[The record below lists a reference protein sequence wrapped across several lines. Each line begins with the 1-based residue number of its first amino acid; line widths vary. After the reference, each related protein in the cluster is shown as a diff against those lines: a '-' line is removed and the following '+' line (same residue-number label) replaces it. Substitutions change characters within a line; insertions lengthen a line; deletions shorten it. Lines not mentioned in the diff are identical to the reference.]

1 MGGLFISTPV
11 GCSEQLPSF
20 LLVVDNY
27 FCRHCFESKFRCG
40 IYRPMIIDLA
50 QLFNQFD
57 SPPGDHIRHYVDYA
71 HASALNCGW
80 SAISNRLGKSNTRPS
95 AGACLNDG
103 SSIARLVRFGSRLS
117 WQLIN
122 QRPHV
127 VCSLHQIEL
136 GLQIQPEL
144 RIHSE
149 PMP

>member
-1 MGGLFISTPV
+1 MGEGESNSVCIGGALIERIFSRTTPT
-11 GCSEQLPSF
+11 SLNEQAQNLLPSARASCIEIKRG
-20 LLVVDNY
+20 LHN
-27 FCRHCFESKFRCG
+27 
-40 IYRPMIIDLA
+40 
-50 QLFNQFD
+50 
-57 SPPGDHIRHYVDYA
+57 RHYVDYG

-80 SAISNRLGKSNTRPS
+80 SAVSNRLGKSNTRPS
-95 AGACLNDG
+95 AGAYLNDG

>member
-1 MGGLFISTPV
+1 MLPVAGYFGPRQTNSPRYERALFTYLGPV
-11 GCSEQLPSF
+11 RLGKKRWIGVTL
-20 LLVVDNY
+20 DN
-27 FCRHCFESKFRCG
+27 
-40 IYRPMIIDLA
+40 
-50 QLFNQFD
+50 
-57 SPPGDHIRHYVDYA
+57 RHYVDYG

-80 SAISNRLGKSNTRPS
+80 SAVSNRLGKSNTRPS